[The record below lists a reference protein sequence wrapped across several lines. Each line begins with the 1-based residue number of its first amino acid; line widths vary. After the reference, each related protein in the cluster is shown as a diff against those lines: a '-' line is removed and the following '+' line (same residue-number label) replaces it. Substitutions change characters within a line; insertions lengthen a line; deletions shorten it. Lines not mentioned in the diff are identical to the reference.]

1 MSTLE
6 WSINYY
12 SHVTKDFWLNS
23 ASVSW
28 VWLYESKASGEF
40 KLVVTNVT
48 TVFLGANKDDEL
60 LKI

>member
-1 MSTLE
+1 MSALE

-60 LKI
+60 F